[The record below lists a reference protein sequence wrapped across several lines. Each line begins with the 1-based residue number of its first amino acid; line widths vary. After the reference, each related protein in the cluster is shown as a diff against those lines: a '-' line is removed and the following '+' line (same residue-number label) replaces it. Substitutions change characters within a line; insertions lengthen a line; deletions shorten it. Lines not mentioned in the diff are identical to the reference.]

1 MEHIPDSFEQIQNKI
16 TLFQKKNW
24 LIFSNFFPFLATFNA
39 TEGCQGEIG
48 FPKIQLFFLIRVYL
62 LSKPT
67 KINDFWIF
75 GHIWLKKISIL

>member
-1 MEHIPDSFEQIQNKI
+1 VEIRSGWKVEFWRCSVGIGSVV
-16 TLFQKKNW
+16 F
-24 LIFSNFFPFLATFNA
+24 

-48 FPKIQLFFLIRVYL
+48 FSKIQLFFLIRVYL

-75 GHIWLKKISIL
+75 GHIWLIKNSIL

>member
-1 MEHIPDSFEQIQNKI
+1 MLMKLVSVGLKIANYREFSDEELIQPP
-16 TLFQKKNW
+16 
-24 LIFSNFFPFLATFNA
+24 S

-48 FPKIQLFFLIRVYL
+48 FSKIQLFFLIQVLL